1 MIKRLQRKFVLI
13 AMGSLFIVVVVIIG
27 SANLITLN
35 QMDQKAEALLTLL
48 AENNGKF
55 PDFQKNHPKK
65 PEVGLQL
72 TPETQFETRYFFVRA
87 NAEDNTITEIDTGHI
102 AAVSSS
108 DAREYA
114 QDILE
119 NRSTSGY
126 RGAYKYLVV
135 EKSGE
140 KLLVFVDCGT
150 QLQSAL
156 SFLVASCGIALLSM
170 LVVFLLVSVLSRRAI
185 RPVIESM
192 EKQKQFITDAGHEI
206 KTPLA
211 IISANTDVLELN
223 NGRSEWTDSIRRQTE
238 RLSGLV
244 KNLLALSKLEEDRVA
259 LTFSEFSLSDA
270 VWDAASPFETLA
282 DTQGKH
288 LELNIQPGLSI
299 YGDEGSIRQLV
310 SILLDN
316 AVKYA
321 DKHGEIH
328 LSLSKAGKN
337 TVLTV
342 SNPCESVTE
351 ENLDRL
357 FDRFY
362 RTDSSRTRETGG
374 YGIGLSIAKAVAEAH
389 KGKIDARKERGN
401 LIFTV
406 TLP

>member
-1 MIKRLQRKFVLI
+1 MRFLRLFPWNATRGI
-13 AMGSLFIVVVVIIG
+13 RNCIC
-27 SANLITLN
+27 
-35 QMDQKAEALLTLL
+35 LLYT
-48 AENNGKF
+48 
-55 PDFQKNHPKK
+55 
-65 PEVGLQL
+65 
-72 TPETQFETRYFFVRA
+72 
-87 NAEDNTITEIDTGHI
+87 
-102 AAVSSS
+102 S
-108 DAREYA
+108 AREYA

-126 RGAYKYLVV
+126 RGAYKYLAV

-299 YGDEGSIRQLV
+299 YGDEDVYKRQMYV
-310 SILLDN
+310 WN
-316 AVKYA
+316 AV
-321 DKHGEIH
+321 IF
-328 LSLSKAGKN
+328 SLTMFLLN
-337 TVLTV
+337 TGRMQKSMPFPTFRLQFIAARQSV
-342 SNPCESVTE
+342 SWGRP
-351 ENLDRL
+351 
-357 FDRFY
+357 
-362 RTDSSRTRETGG
+362 
-374 YGIGLSIAKAVAEAH
+374 
-389 KGKIDARKERGN
+389 ARPSLRWCS
-401 LIFTV
+401 
-406 TLP
+406 